1 MKKIEKSST
10 TVYQTAYQIKCIK
23 KKKKTTRTSKEIL
36 SNTVRD
42 FDKPLSEL
50 EKSSKP
56 EIR

>member
-1 MKKIEKSST
+1 MYKE
-10 TVYQTAYQIKCIK
+10 K
-23 KKKKTTRTSKEIL
+23 KKKNLRKSKEIL

-56 EIR
+56 EIRKNIGS